1 MLQNGDIGASGG
13 NSSDFSNFFAIA
25 RLLRSKR
32 DVRIPIYGYTELE
45 SNGQEYP
52 ITDSVE
58 LPFYFVNIYSDGRD
72 PFLWLSVSDY
82 FINSTNTEYI
92 KLTLLDW
99 QGNPICEVYND
110 PDPVFTCIYVDQ
122 YGTLSSYTY
131 KFLLQDTNPQI
142 LNFNNVC
149 AVNVE
154 IKAATLR

>member
-1 MLQNGDIGASGG
+1 MNNDTLMLINMLQNGDIGASGG

-72 PFLWLSVSDY
+72 PFL
-82 FINSTNTEYI
+82 
-92 KLTLLDW
+92 
-99 QGNPICEVYND
+99 
-110 PDPVFTCIYVDQ
+110 
-122 YGTLSSYTY
+122 
-131 KFLLQDTNPQI
+131 
-142 LNFNNVC
+142 
-149 AVNVE
+149 
-154 IKAATLR
+154 